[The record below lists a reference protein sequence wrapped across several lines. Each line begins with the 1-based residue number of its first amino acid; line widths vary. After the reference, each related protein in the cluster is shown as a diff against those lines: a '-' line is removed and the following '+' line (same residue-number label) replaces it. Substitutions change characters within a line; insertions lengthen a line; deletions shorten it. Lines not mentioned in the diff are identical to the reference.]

1 LWADE
6 IQTPQKKCQP
16 RLIYPARFTIAIDGE
31 TKVFQDEIKFKGY
44 LSTNPALQRIR
55 EGKVQQK

>member
-1 LWADE
+1 MGRWNTD
-6 IQTPQKKCQP
+6 PKKKN
-16 RLIYPARFTIAIDGE
+16 TIAIDGE